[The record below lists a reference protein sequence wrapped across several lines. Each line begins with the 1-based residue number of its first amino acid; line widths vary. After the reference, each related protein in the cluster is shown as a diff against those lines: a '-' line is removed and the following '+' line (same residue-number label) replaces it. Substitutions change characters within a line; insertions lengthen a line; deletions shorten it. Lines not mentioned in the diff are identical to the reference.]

1 MLKKL
6 FKYEWRSVSTL
17 LFIVHGVLLIYA
29 LIGRIGYQIYFS
41 RFVSDSGNTVM
52 GITTMFY
59 VIVYVF
65 GIMAVLLMTMLYL
78 AMHIQKSFFSDEG
91 YLTHTLPV
99 SPTQLLLSKMFI
111 YWIWTILDII
121 FVVISIGILLINKE
135 TWPAFTH
142 VFREMWNTLSS
153 LSGFSN
159 VVNNIIYLLSLFVDF
174 FCFSTGLLIFA
185 ICLGSQFKTHKVMG
199 SVLSFF
205 GIVIISN
212 IVNLI
217 ITGATLPGGIGS
229 TLMVTSAASEVSTAI
244 NYSYIAQTIWY
255 LLAGIFFFLGSRY
268 ILSKKL
274 NLE

>member
-17 LFIVHGVLLIYA
+17 LFIVHGALLIYA

-41 RFVSDSGNTVM
+41 RFVSDSGSTVM

-135 TWPAFTH
+135 TWPTFTH
-142 VFREMWNTLSS
+142 MFREMWNTLSS

-159 VVNNIIYLLSLFVDF
+159 VVNNVIYLLSLFVDF

-185 ICLGSQFKTHKVMG
+185 ICLGSQFKTHKVM
-199 SVLSFF
+199 VCN
-205 GIVIISN
+205 IID
-212 IVNLI
+212 LI
-217 ITGATLPGGIGS
+217 ITDITLPGGVGS
-229 TLMVTSAASEVSTAI
+229 TLMVTSAAGELNNAI

>member
-17 LFIVHGVLLIYA
+17 LFIVHGALLIYA

-41 RFVSDSGNTVM
+41 RFVSDSGSTVM

-121 FVVISIGILLINKE
+121 VVVISIGILLINKE

-229 TLMVTSAASEVSTAI
+229 TLMVTSASSEVSTTI

>member
-17 LFIVHGVLLIYA
+17 LFIVHGALLIYA

-41 RFVSDSGNTVM
+41 RFVSDSGSTVM

-121 FVVISIGILLINKE
+121 FVVISIGILLIYKE
-135 TWPAFTH
+135 TWPTFTH
-142 VFREMWNTLSS
+142 MFREMWNTLSS

-159 VVNNIIYLLSLFVDF
+159 VVNNVIYLLSLFVDF

-205 GIVIISN
+205 GIVIVCN
-212 IVNLI
+212 IIDLI
-217 ITGATLPGGIGS
+217 ITDITLPGGVGS
-229 TLMVTSAASEVSTAI
+229 TLMVTSAAGELNNAI

>member
-1 MLKKL
+1 
-6 FKYEWRSVSTL
+6 
-17 LFIVHGVLLIYA
+17 
-29 LIGRIGYQIYFS
+29 
-41 RFVSDSGNTVM
+41 
-52 GITTMFY
+52 MFY

-159 VVNNIIYLLSLFVDF
+159 VVNNIIY
-174 FCFSTGLLIFA
+174 CCPFSW
-185 ICLGSQFKTHKVMG
+185 
-199 SVLSFF
+199 
-205 GIVIISN
+205 IS
-212 IVNLI
+212 
-217 ITGATLPGGIGS
+217 
-229 TLMVTSAASEVSTAI
+229 SASPPDC
-244 NYSYIAQTIWY
+244 
-255 LLAGIFFFLGSRY
+255 
-268 ILSKKL
+268 
-274 NLE
+274 

>member
-17 LFIVHGVLLIYA
+17 LFIVHGALLVYA
-29 LIGRIGYQIYFS
+29 LIGRMGYQIYFS
-41 RFVSDSGNTVM
+41 KYLSDSSNTVM
-52 GITTMFY
+52 GITTLFY
-59 VIVYVF
+59 VTVYVL

-121 FVVISIGILLINKE
+121 FVVISIGILLINKD

-142 VFREMWNTLSS
+142 VLGEMWHSLSS
-153 LSGFSN
+153 LSGFSDIMN
-159 VVNNIIYLLSLFVDF
+159 TIIYLLSIFIDF

-205 GIVIISN
+205 GIVIVSN

-217 ITGATLPGGIGS
+217 ISGITLPGGIGA
-229 TLMVTSAASEVSTAI
+229 TLMVTRAGETVV
-244 NYSYIAQTIWY
+244 NYSYIVETIWY
-255 LLAGIFFFLGSRY
+255 LLAGIFFFFGSRY

>member
-17 LFIVHGVLLIYA
+17 LFIVHGALLIYA

-41 RFVSDSGNTVM
+41 RFVSDSGSTVM

-229 TLMVTSAASEVSTAI
+229 TLMVTSAASEVSTTI

-255 LLAGIFFFLGSRY
+255 LLAGIFFFCQKS
-268 ILSKKL
+268 
-274 NLE
+274 

>member
-17 LFIVHGVLLIYA
+17 LFIVHGALLVYA
-29 LIGRIGYQIYFS
+29 LIGRMGFQIYFS
-41 RFVSDSGNTVM
+41 KSLSDSSNAVM

-59 VIVYVF
+59 VIVYIL

-99 SPTQLLLSKMFI
+99 TPTQLLLSKMFI

-135 TWPAFTH
+135 TWPAVTYAL
-142 VFREMWNTLSS
+142 RQMWQNLSS
-153 LSGFSN
+153 LSGFSDIMN
-159 VVNNIIYLLSLFVDF
+159 TIIYLLSIFIDF

-205 GIVIISN
+205 GIVIVSN

-217 ITGATLPGGIGS
+217 ITGVTLPGGIGA
-229 TLMVTSAASEVSTAI
+229 TLMVTRAGETVV
-244 NYSYIAQTIWY
+244 NYSYIAQTVWY
-255 LLAGIFFFLGSRY
+255 LLAGIFFFFGSRY

>member
-17 LFIVHGVLLIYA
+17 LFIVHGALLIYA

-205 GIVIISN
+205 GIVIVCN
-212 IVNLI
+212 IIDLI
-217 ITGATLPGGIGS
+217 ITDITLPGGVGS
-229 TLMVTSAASEVSTAI
+229 TLMVTSAAGELNNAI

>member
-17 LFIVHGVLLIYA
+17 LLIVHAALLVYA

-41 RFVSDSGNTVM
+41 RFVSDSSNMAM
-52 GITTMFY
+52 GITTLFY
-59 VIVYVF
+59 VIVYVL
-65 GIMAVLLMTMLYL
+65 GIMAVVLMTMLYL

-99 SPTQLLLSKMFI
+99 SPTQHLLSKMFI
-111 YWIWTILDII
+111 YWVWTILDVI
-121 FVVISIGILLINKE
+121 FVVISLGILLLNKE
-135 TWPAFTH
+135 TWPSVAH
-142 VFREMWNTLSS
+142 VIQEMWKSLSS
-153 LSGFSN
+153 LSGFSD
-159 VVNNIIYLLSLFVDF
+159 VVNTVIYLLSIFIDF

-212 IVNLI
+212 VINLI
-217 ITGATLPGGIGS
+217 ITGITLPGGIGA
-229 TLMVTSAASEVSTAI
+229 TIMVTRAGETVT
-244 NYSYIAQTIWY
+244 NYSYIAETIWY
-255 LLAGIFFFLGSRY
+255 LLAGIFFFFGSRY

>member
-17 LFIVHGVLLIYA
+17 LFIVHGALLIYA

-41 RFVSDSGNTVM
+41 RFVSDSGSTVM

-199 SVLSFF
+199 SVLSFV

-229 TLMVTSAASEVSTAI
+229 TLMVTSAASEVSTTI

>member
-17 LFIVHGVLLIYA
+17 LFIVHGALLIYA

-41 RFVSDSGNTVM
+41 RFVSDSGSTVM

-205 GIVIISN
+205 GIVIVCN
-212 IVNLI
+212 IIDLI
-217 ITGATLPGGIGS
+217 ITDITLPGGVGS
-229 TLMVTSAASEVSTAI
+229 TLMVTSAAGELNNAI

>member
-17 LFIVHGVLLIYA
+17 LFIVHGALLIYA

-41 RFVSDSGNTVM
+41 RFVSDSGSTVM

-121 FVVISIGILLINKE
+121 FVVISIGILLTNKE